1 MPDDVVDLIMS
12 DHREVERL
20 FAQLRAEPAS
30 RPGLTPVL
38 TTLLT
43 AHSRAEEAEV
53 YPAAADE
60 AGESEEVSHS
70 QEEHLLADQLLADL
84 AETDPASSSYEKVL
98 AKLVEAVSHHID
110 EEEKTVL
117 PGIRKGIPEK
127 RRVELGDAFLVSR
140 AEHLGKQPKDIT
152 FEELRQQAANA
163 EIPVGDRNKGALAA
177 ELKKHAS
184 E

>member
-1 MPDDVVDLIMS
+1 MSEDVVDLIMS

-20 FAQLRAEPAS
+20 FEQLKTDPAS

-53 YPAAADE
+53 YPAAVEE
-60 AGESEEVSHS
+60 AGETDEVKHS
-70 QEEHLLADQLLADL
+70 QEEHLLADRLLAEL
-84 AETDPASSSYEKVL
+84 AETDPTSSAYDDKL
-98 AKLVEAVSHHID
+98 AEVVEAVTHHVE

-117 PGIRKGIPEK
+117 PGIRKGIPDQ
-127 RRVELGDAFLVSR
+127 RRVELGAAFLASR
-140 AEHLGKQPKDIT
+140 ASHLGDQPADIT

-163 EIPVGDRNKGALAA
+163 EIPVGDRNKGALKA
-177 ELKKHAS
+177 ELNKHAD